1 MRGSEKERAE
11 IKAAFSRMSFRKK
24 LEYIYTYYKLPLF
37 TAEIA
42 LIVLITT
49 MVSNA
54 TKKVPVLYTAY
65 ANVSFGEVLDTKL
78 TSDYLKASGKN
89 VKKQDVYVYRD
100 LYLTEE
106 ASGED
111 HQYAYASKIK
121 VLGAISAK
129 QMDVMLMN
137 SEAYYQMSVSGFLLD
152 LSDMDLPDSLRPY
165 LASNEVILEDN
176 AIEYRLGEAE
186 EYTSVSETVVN
197 AVEVSE
203 FGIFRDAGI
212 SGDLYAGII
221 ANTPRQEESLNY
233 ILYLHDADQ

>member
-1 MRGSEKERAE
+1 
-11 IKAAFSRMSFRKK
+11 
-24 LEYIYTYYKLPLF
+24 
-37 TAEIA
+37 
-42 LIVLITT
+42 
-49 MVSNA
+49 MVINA
-54 TKKVPVLYTAY
+54 TKKVPALYTAY
-65 ANVSFGEVLDTKL
+65 ANVSFGETLDTQL
-78 TSDYLKASGKN
+78 NEDYLKASGKN
-89 VKKQDVYVYRD
+89 LKKQDVYVYRD

-233 ILYLHDADQ
+233 ILYLHDAGK

>member
-1 MRGSEKERAE
+1 MQQ
-11 IKAAFSRMSFRKK
+11 
-24 LEYIYTYYKLPLF
+24 
-37 TAEIA
+37 
-42 LIVLITT
+42 
-49 MVSNA
+49 
-54 TKKVPVLYTAY
+54 KKVPVLYTAY
-65 ANVSFGEVLDTKL
+65 ANVSFGETLDTQL
-78 TSDYLKASGKN
+78 NEDYLKASGKN
-89 VKKQDVYVYRD
+89 LKKQDVYVYRD